1 VSARL
6 PDGTPISPDLA
17 RTIALNAGL
26 SPLLL
31 DAGGIPLYLGDTVRF
46 VTPGQRRALEA
57 LYDTCAFCE
66 CAVPARFCEVDHVLN
81 WSDVHTTDIDL
92 LAPCCSW
99 HNRAKY
105 RLAGQITVTRD
116 AEGRWVYLIDRSRGE
131 RRTRSA
137 TRARDP

>member
-6 PDGTPISPDLA
+6 PDGTPIPPELA
-17 RTIALNAGL
+17 RTIALNAGVSAL
-26 SPLLL
+26 ILGP
-31 DAGGIPLYLGDTVRF
+31 DGIPLYLGNTVRF

-57 LYDTCAFCE
+57 LYHTCAFRE
-66 CAVPARFCEVDHVLN
+66 CAIPARFCEVDHVLN

-105 RLAGQITVTRD
+105 RLADQITMARD
-116 AEGRWVYLIDRSRGE
+116 AQGRWVYTIDRTRR
-131 RRTRSA
+131 RRTGA
-137 TRARDP
+137 TTTARGP